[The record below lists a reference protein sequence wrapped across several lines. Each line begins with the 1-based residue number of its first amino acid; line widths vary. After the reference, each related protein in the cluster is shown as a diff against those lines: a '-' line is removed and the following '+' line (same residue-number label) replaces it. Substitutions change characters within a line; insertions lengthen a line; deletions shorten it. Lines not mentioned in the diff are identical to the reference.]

1 MLIFSKL
8 KFWKVICWMKKT
20 GKEAVLINEAAA
32 KAFGWDHP
40 IGKKIHLNEKCIV
53 KGVIKNI
60 YYNAPIHPV
69 TPAIFFS
76 CRTTSKKK

>member
-1 MLIFSKL
+1 
-8 KFWKVICWMKKT
+8 MKKD

-69 TPAIFFS
+69 TQLYSS
-76 CRTTSKKK
+76 CRTTSKKKVKIEVI